1 MLFYLPA
8 IRGGT
13 DAAGYKPH
21 DVCVSKL
28 EFNIVQ
34 GCTMLNGWH
43 MMANLKSSKRILSSP
58 VDKYSVNEYIE
69 TLNALAFY

>member
-1 MLFYLPA
+1 MN
-8 IRGGT
+8 RSRGGGGT

-43 MMANLKSSKRILSSP
+43 RMATERLP
-58 VDKYSVNEYIE
+58 VDKLFRLQMQEVRCSGIFD
-69 TLNALAFY
+69 A